1 MRVAYFQ
8 PIGGASGDML
18 LGALVDAGA
27 PLDRVRSHLAQLNL
41 TGYRLEAAEETRCE
55 VRGLHLK
62 VHLEDAARRSPG
74 ELLHLVESSGLDAR
88 IKAQAAAVLRAL
100 WQAEERVHGWMPPES
115 DDGTAAG
122 PPPELPEL
130 EELGSIDTLV
140 DVVGVC
146 AALRELGVEQVFA
159 APLLLGEPAPP
170 RRPGGYSNPA
180 PATLEL
186 LAAAAAPVAAASPLH
201 QGAGELTTPTGA
213 ALLTTL
219 AEFRQPPLRLQR
231 IGVGLGTRNPAA
243 FPNALRVWLGELS
256 PPPPAGDMGGYGQS
270 DTAPPPMNVGGYSQS
285 DTAPPSMDVGG
296 YGQSDTD
303 EDGPPGRLPIFR
315 PADVALL
322 ETNLDDAT
330 GVLLGYVMEGLFA
343 LGALDV
349 WHTPIQMKKHRPGVL
364 LSVLAPPELETAAV
378 QFILRETTT
387 LGVRVRRA
395 DRYVAQRESRSIE
408 LPAGRVSVKVKL
420 LDSVAVSA
428 APEPDDCRRL
438 AQQTGRPFQEIYQ
451 QAAEAARRALLP

>member
-1 MRVAYFQ
+1 MRMAFFQ

-27 PLDRVRSHLAQLNL
+27 PLDSVRRHLAHLNIG
-41 TGYRLEAAEETRCE
+41 GYRLEAAEETRCE

-62 VHLEDAARRSPG
+62 VHLEDTARRSPA
-74 ELLHLVESSGLDAR
+74 ELLHIVESSGLDSR
-88 IKAQAAAVLRAL
+88 IKEQSAAVLRAL
-100 WQAEERVHGWMPPES
+100 WQAEERVHGWTPHPS
-115 DDGTAAG
+115 DGTDAG
-122 PPPELPEL
+122 PPPEL

-140 DVVGVC
+140 DVVGVG
-146 AALRELGVEQVFA
+146 AALWELGVERVYA
-159 APLLLGEPAPP
+159 APLLLGEPGPP
-170 RRPGGYSNPA
+170 RRPGGYANPA

-219 AEFRQPPLRLQR
+219 AEFRQPPCRLQR
-231 IGVGLGTRNPAA
+231 IGVGLGTRNPDA
-243 FPNALRVWLGELS
+243 FPNALRVWLGELT
-256 PPPPAGDMGGYGQS
+256 PPPAGPPSADIGGYALPDGGE
-270 DTAPPPMNVGGYSQS
+270 TARPEIGE
-285 DTAPPSMDVGG
+285 
-296 YGQSDTD
+296 YGQA
-303 EDGPPGRLPIFR
+303 GRLPIFR

-330 GVLLGYVMEGLFA
+330 GVMLGYVQEGLFS

-349 WHTPIQMKKHRPGVL
+349 WHTPIQMKKNRPGVL
-364 LSVLAPPELETAAV
+364 LSALTPPELETTAV
-378 QFILRETTT
+378 EFILRETTT

-395 DRYVAQRESRSIE
+395 DRYVAQRESHSIDT
-408 LPAGRVSVKVKL
+408 PAGRVSVKVKL
-420 LDSVAVSA
+420 LDGLAVSA

-451 QAAEAARRALLP
+451 QAAETARRQLIPSAQGDM